1 MDNNDKLYECA
12 NSYNRFIDYEYKLSL
27 YNNGTIINTTINFDI
42 SSFMHLSGLEKLTDL
57 TVFSNISSSRL
68 YDNIMNNSISY
79 QDVCSSDFWGTA
91 LNDPQTNNVTYTL
104 EDRIE
109 TLTKFRD
116 VLNNRS
122 VKAYSWNPDCHNSYR
137 PYNSEIKADFMLVFE
152 SDNPKTSDERIYAF
166 FKLDKNNPNIAHGIS
181 QFPTDRTYNND
192 GRRSV
197 PEITVIS
204 LIEHDKVNN
213 VDRVIT
219 ELPVTEQQRLIEK
232 SLKNSEYATIKAD
245 LKQLKSKRTK
255 YLETNTAATQKAY
268 EKRLSIFCNRNIY
281 TDEMLRSVAD
291 RLVAQAQDPNN
302 KQAKNLILKEA
313 EFIKAEL
320 ANREKSK
327 NAELSSSITIMKSV
341 HNNDEIISL
350 KPLVTIE
357 TPKSVIKAKSKIE
370 KGTHLADSSIRNV
383 FSDIKSLLKEA
394 VSKFKNNVPEKK
406 STKSQTVKSK
416 PKAVQSF
423 KPEMPVQAQKQEKEK
438 VPMFSIA
445 ELQSDKYTPTSS
457 KGEDI
462 GRTKNNDLDL

>member
-1 MDNNDKLYECA
+1 M
-12 NSYNRFIDYEYKLSL
+12 IM
-27 YNNGTIINTTINFDI
+27 NTRLLLNK
-42 SSFMHLSGLEKLTDL
+42 SHFMHLSGLEKLRDIINP
-57 TVFSNISSSRL
+57 SEISSREL
-68 YDNIMNNSISY
+68 CDKILNRDITYYDIV
-79 QDVCSSDFWGTA
+79 DSDFWGTA

-109 TLTKFRD
+109 TLTNFRD

-166 FKLDKNNPNIAHGIS
+166 FKLDKNNPNIAHGVS

-204 LIEHDKVNN
+204 LIEHDKANN

-219 ELPVTEQQRLIEK
+219 ELPVKEQQQLIEK

-255 YLETNTAATQKAY
+255 YLEANTAATQKAY
-268 EKRLSIFCNRNIY
+268 EKRLYIFSNRNIY

-291 RLVAQAQDPNN
+291 RLMSQAQDPNN
-302 KQAKNLILKEA
+302 RQAKDLILKET
-313 EFIKAEL
+313 ELIKTEL
-320 ANREKSK
+320 VNREKSK

-357 TPKSVIKAKSKIE
+357 TPKSLTKAKSKIE
-370 KGTHLADSSIRNV
+370 KGTHLADSSIRNIS
-383 FSDIKSLLKEA
+383 SDIKSFLKKV
-394 VSKFKNNVPEKK
+394 VSKFKNNAPEKK
-406 STKSQTVKSK
+406 PTQSQTVKSK
-416 PKAVQSF
+416 PKAVQSV
-423 KPEMPVQAQKQEKEK
+423 KPKMPVQTQKQEKEK
-438 VPMFSIA
+438 IPMFSIS
-445 ELQSDKYTPTSS
+445 ELQSDKYAPTSS
-457 KGEDI
+457 KDKDI
-462 GRTKNNDLDL
+462 GRTKKNDLDL